1 MPRKTDA
8 PKLVAQKVIEQIK
21 GGEMPSIGR
30 AMRETGYSSIT
41 SKKNTHK
48 IKANPAYQREMKD
61 FSAQMD
67 ELIQSSIEQMHIK
80 KTKGSFRDHTV
91 AVDTM
96 KKLKAL
102 NDGNPTDI
110 NKIEVNWQE

>member
-1 MPRKTDA
+1 MGRNAEA
-8 PKLVAQKVIEQIK
+8 PKLVARKVIEQIK
-21 GGEMPSIGR
+21 EGKLPSIGR
-30 AMRETGYSSIT
+30 AMEEVGYSKIT
-41 SKKNTHK
+41 AKTQSKRVSE
-48 IKANPAYQREMKD
+48 NPAYQKEIKD
-61 FSAQMD
+61 FSEQMD
-67 ELIQSSIEQMHIK
+67 ELIQSSIEQMHAK
-80 KTKGSFRDHTV
+80 KSKGSFRDHTV